1 MYFCKILFGM
11 TFLMS
16 LNDLPFRI
24 TTIID
29 ILLALFL
36 LIQLYRWLKGTAAI
50 RIFIGVALIFALWK
64 TVTYFEMT
72 VLSEV
77 LGQFISVGI
86 IALIVVFQPEI
97 RSFLLMLGNHK
108 FFKNTLKFSLI
119 RRLKEKDEFDVSS
132 IVNACRHLANSKTG
146 ALIIIARTA
155 SLEDF
160 IRTGEVIDANISR
173 ELIENI
179 FFKNSPLHDGA
190 LLVVDHRLMAARCI
204 LPVSKDK
211 NLSSDL
217 GLRHRSAIGI
227 TQLTDAIAIV
237 VSEQTGQIS
246 VSIESEL
253 QRDLSPSVLEQLL
266 VEHLNLKVD

>member
-1 MYFCKILFGM
+1 MI
-11 TFLMS
+11 FLMS
-16 LNDLPFRI
+16 LSDLPLSI
-24 TTIID
+24 TAIID

-36 LIQLYRWLKGTAAI
+36 LILLYRWLKGTAAM
-50 RIFIGVALIFALWK
+50 RIFIGIALIFVFWK
-64 TVTYFEMT
+64 TVRYFHMVVLST
-72 VLSEV
+72 VLE
-77 LGQFISVGI
+77 QFISVGV

-108 FFKNTLKFSLI
+108 FFKNTLKFGLI
-119 RRLKEKDEFDVSS
+119 RRLKEKDEFDVCS
-132 IVNACRHLANSKTG
+132 IVNACRRLSHSKTG
-146 ALIIIARTA
+146 ALIIIARKD

-160 IRTGEVIDANISR
+160 IRTGETIDANISR

-227 TQLTDAIAIV
+227 TQVTDAIAVV

-246 VSIESEL
+246 VSVEGVL
-253 QRDLSPSVLEQLL
+253 QRDLSPSVLEQFLI
-266 VEHLNLKVD
+266 ERLNLKTIH

>member
-1 MYFCKILFGM
+1 M
-11 TFLMS
+11 TFLIS
-16 LNDLPFRI
+16 LSDLPLKI

-36 LIQLYRWLKGTAAI
+36 LIQFYRWLKGTAAI
-50 RIFIGVALIFALWK
+50 RIFIGVALIFMFWK
-64 TVTYFEMT
+64 TVTFLEMP
-72 VLSEV
+72 VLSVV
-77 LGQFISVGI
+77 LDQFIRVGV

-132 IVNACRHLANSKTG
+132 IVTACRRLSNSKTG
-146 ALIIIARTA
+146 ALIIIARKNG
-155 SLEDF
+155 LDDF
-160 IRTGEVIDANISR
+160 IRTGELIDANISR

-190 LLVVDHRLMAARCI
+190 LLVVEHRLTAARCI
-204 LPVSKDK
+204 LPVCKDTH
-211 NLSSDL
+211 LPSDL

-227 TQLTDAIAIV
+227 TQITDAIAIV

-246 VSIESEL
+246 VSVEGKL
-253 QRDLSPSVLEQLL
+253 QRDLSPSVLEQVLI
-266 VEHLNLKVD
+266 EQLNLKVN